1 MSTGVREPFNSN
13 PMKRVKPMIPNLG
26 PNLGKLGF
34 TDLKNDSNDERK
46 VEEPVANL
54 APAF

>member
-1 MSTGVREPFNSN
+1 MNTGVREPFNSN